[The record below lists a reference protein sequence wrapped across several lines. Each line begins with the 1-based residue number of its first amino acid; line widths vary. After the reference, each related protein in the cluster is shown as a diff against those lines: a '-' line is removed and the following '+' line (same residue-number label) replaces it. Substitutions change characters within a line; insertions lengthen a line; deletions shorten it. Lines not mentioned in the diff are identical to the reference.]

1 MPPILLATI
10 VAGGTVLLF
19 AGLVLALSEPRD
31 IERRLGRFAGRQLPV
46 LAADKDNKPAKST
59 TALAMG
65 LERAIAKQSFAQRT
79 ARNLARA
86 DLKLTVTE
94 YLVVRGLCTMS
105 LALVGLVISG
115 FSIVFLLLAGGAG
128 FFIPQWYVGRRQSA
142 RLRAF
147 NDQLGDTI
155 SLVVNALR
163 SGFSL
168 LQAIDMVAREAP
180 KPTSE
185 EFGRVVREIQLGLSP
200 EEALENLVRRI
211 DSEDLDM
218 MVVAI
223 NVQHEVGGNLSQ
235 ILDTIGNTIRERV
248 KIKGEITSLTAQQK
262 YAGYIISI
270 IPVLLGAILYLIN
283 KEYMQV
289 MFEGPFIC
297 MPIGAGI
304 SLVIGFL
311 VIRKIVAINV

>member
-115 FSIVFLLLAGGAG
+115 FSIVFLLLAWGAG

-289 MFEGPFIC
+289 MFQGPFIC

-304 SLVIGFL
+304 SLIIGFL

>member
-180 KPTSE
+180 KPTCE

>member
-1 MPPILLATI
+1 MPPLLLAII
-10 VAGGTVLLF
+10 VAGGIVLVF
-19 AGLVLALSEPRD
+19 AGLSVMLSEPRD
-31 IERRLGRFAGRQLPV
+31 IEKRLGRFAGRQLPV
-46 LAADKDNKPAKST
+46 LAADKDSKPAKST
-59 TALAMG
+59 TALTIG
-65 LERAIAKQSFAQRT
+65 LERAIAKQNFAQRT

-94 YLVVRGLCTMS
+94 YLVVRGATTMS

-115 FSIVFLLLAGGAG
+115 FSIVFLLIAGAAG
-128 FFIPQWYVGRRQSA
+128 FFLPQWYVGRRQSA
-142 RLRAF
+142 RLRTF

-155 SLVVNALR
+155 SLIVNALR

-168 LQAIDMVAREAP
+168 LQAIDMVSREAP
-180 KPTSE
+180 KPTAE

-248 KIKGEITSLTAQQK
+248 RIKGEITSLTAQQK
-262 YAGYIISI
+262 YAGYIISA
-270 IPVLLGAILYLIN
+270 IPVLLGGVLYLIN
-283 KEYMQV
+283 KDYMQG
-289 MFEGPFIC
+289 MFQGPFIC
-297 MPIGAGI
+297 MPIGGGI
-304 SLVIGFL
+304 SLIIGFL
-311 VIRKIVAINV
+311 VIRKIVSINV